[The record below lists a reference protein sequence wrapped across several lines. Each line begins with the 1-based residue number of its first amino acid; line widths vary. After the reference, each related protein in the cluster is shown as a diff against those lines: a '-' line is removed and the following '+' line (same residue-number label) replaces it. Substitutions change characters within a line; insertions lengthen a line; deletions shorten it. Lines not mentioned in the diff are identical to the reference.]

1 MTIAPPLLKELQ
13 ASDTPVVRKPIPASQ
28 ILPRPVPLSEAEFRW
43 EHNQDPMAVESSGGI
58 RLFAVD
64 QRKLEDLLAAKLSL

>member
-1 MTIAPPLLKELQ
+1 
-13 ASDTPVVRKPIPASQ
+13 
-28 ILPRPVPLSEAEFRW
+28 AE
-43 EHNQDPMAVESSGGI
+43 GI

>member
-1 MTIAPPLLKELQ
+1 M
-13 ASDTPVVRKPIPASQ
+13 RKLIPASQ
-28 ILPRPVPLSEAEFRW
+28 ILPHPVPLSEAEFRW
-43 EHNQDPMAVESSGGI
+43 EHNQDPMAVEKLAEGI

>member
-1 MTIAPPLLKELQ
+1 
-13 ASDTPVVRKPIPASQ
+13 VRKLIPASQ
-28 ILPRPVPLSEAEFRW
+28 ILPRPVPLSEAEFRS
-43 EHNQDPMAVESSGGI
+43 EHNQDPMAVEKLAEGI

>member
-1 MTIAPPLLKELQ
+1 
-13 ASDTPVVRKPIPASQ
+13 
-28 ILPRPVPLSEAEFRW
+28 
-43 EHNQDPMAVESSGGI
+43 GI

>member
-1 MTIAPPLLKELQ
+1 E
-13 ASDTPVVRKPIPASQ
+13 
-28 ILPRPVPLSEAEFRW
+28 
-43 EHNQDPMAVESSGGI
+43 GI